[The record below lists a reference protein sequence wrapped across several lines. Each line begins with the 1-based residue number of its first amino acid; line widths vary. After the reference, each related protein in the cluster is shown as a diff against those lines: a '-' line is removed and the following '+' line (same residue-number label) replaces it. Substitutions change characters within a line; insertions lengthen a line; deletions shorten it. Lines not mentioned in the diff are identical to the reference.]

1 MNQAEDNATRLHQD
15 HRASRRFKNSTTM
28 SLMSSIGVLMPSTAA
43 RLQRAIWNKY
53 EESRKARV
61 EQFQLHHVPS
71 GTATPGIPQSP
82 RNSTAQITYATL
94 YRYATPWDI
103 GCLTFAA
110 TAAVAAGA
118 ALPLMSVIV
127 GNLSGSFADYF
138 NDPKTSDISAVLKNH
153 VVYFVYLAAGE
164 FVLIYL
170 STVLFVH
177 TGERLASMIRT
188 SYLQAI
194 LAKDIAFFD
203 HTGAGEVTTRL
214 TADTN
219 SIQEAISEKVALI
232 LNGIASFIAAFV
244 IGFVRFWR
252 LTAICMSTVFAIIL
266 AMGVSSYY
274 ITLWNRLSLDQ
285 YAAGGNVAEETIN
298 SIRVMKALNTQK
310 TFASAY
316 DKHLQA
322 AMRWSIRSR
331 VMLACMIGSVTCIV
345 FLNYGLAFWMGGR
358 FIASGETDKAAVLT
372 IIMAIMM
379 GIFAVGNLAPNIQ
392 YISAGVAAGSRIFGV
407 IDGSSSHAVKS
418 GAKLEFVRGDLEL
431 RNVRHTY
438 PTRPSVIALDNV
450 SFTIPAGKT
459 TAIVGY
465 SGSGKSSILSLIER
479 FYDPVSGVI
488 SLDGH
493 DIGTLDVHW
502 LRRQIAFVGQ
512 EPVLFNKSIRENIAD
527 GIIDSP
533 YESETQV
540 QQEKRIIEAAKQANI
555 HDFISLLPG
564 GYDSLVGEK
573 GVLLSGGQKQ
583 RIAIARAIV
592 RNPKILLL
600 DEATSALDTS
610 AENMVQA
617 ALETAAANRTTV
629 VVAHRLSTI
638 RNADKIVVLDKGAVV
653 EEGNH
658 QFLLDRD
665 DVYAAL
671 VASQRLD
678 NLYDSPIPKLD
689 QFDFDWNAV
698 KTSSWM
704 FKDHIIV
711 ESEEATPTNLTWNES
726 STAIWLPPAMTVEKS
741 SSEGKSSLWLVVKF
755 IATLTRQDLR
765 YMILGLIFSIISGAA
780 QPVQGVFFAQAI
792 VALSQPFPGS
802 KKFQH
807 TISFWAWMNVMIA
820 MIQLIVLPVQGLMS
834 AICTERLVFTA
845 RSLAFRCITRKEIAF
860 FDLEENSTGALTSFL
875 STKINHLSTLSSQTL
890 NILVSCLSTIIIAVI
905 VSMAVGW
912 KLAIVC
918 LCTVPAI
925 LGTGYLR
932 VKSIANF
939 QKSAQAAYQKSAGFA
954 CEYINAIRTV
964 ASLTMEG
971 RILEEYCL
979 QIYAHTKS
987 SLRST
992 LLNSAYYAAS
1002 QSMIFL
1008 ALAIRFWYG
1017 GILLTRG
1024 DYTLLQVFLIL
1035 SEIIFSTRSAGTAF
1049 AFAGDIAKGG
1059 NAAAEI
1065 RELFYGKAITD
1076 ECSEGGQA
1084 IERIEGHIEFRG
1096 VHFRYAAR
1104 PDAPVLQ
1111 GLSMTVQAGQSVA
1124 LVGSSGS
1131 GKSTVIALLERFY
1144 EPLAGG
1150 IYLDGRSITSL
1161 NLNDLRKHIALV
1173 SQEPLMYQGTIKDNL
1188 LLGFDTMDNAEAIVP
1203 EQKIIEACKEANIYD
1218 FIQSLP

>member
-1 MNQAEDNATRLHQD
+1 MANAASRKQRFIRGKHEKSPSAEDQ
-15 HRASRRFKNSTTM
+15 
-28 SLMSSIGVLMPSTAA
+28 
-43 RLQRAIWNKY
+43 
-53 EESRKARV
+53 
-61 EQFQLHHVPS
+61 QFELHHES
-71 GTATPGIPQSP
+71 SQIATFDTPQSSQ
-82 RNSTAQITYATL
+82 NGTTQITYATL
-94 YRYATPWDI
+94 YRYATPWDLR
-103 GCLTFAA
+103 CLALAA
-110 TAAVAAGA
+110 TTAVAAGA
-118 ALPLMSVIV
+118 ALPLMSVII

-138 NDPKTSDISAVLKNH
+138 NDHKTSDISAVLQRH

-170 STVLFVH
+170 STVLFVY
-177 TGERLASMIRT
+177 TGEKISSKIRT

-203 HTGAGEVTTRL
+203 HTGAGEVTTCL

-266 AMGVSSYY
+266 VMGVSSYY
-274 ITLWNRLSLDQ
+274 ITLWNRLSLDHF
-285 YAAGGNVAEETIN
+285 AAGSNVAEETIS
-298 SIRVMKALNTQK
+298 SIRLVKALKTEN

-316 DKHLQA
+316 DEHLQA
-322 AMRWSIRSR
+322 ALRESIRSR
-331 VMLACMIGSVTCIV
+331 VTLAFMIGSVSCIV

-358 FIASGETDKAAVLT
+358 FIGSGETDKAAVLT

-379 GIFAVGNLAPNIQ
+379 GIFAVGNLAPSIQ
-392 YISAGVAAGSRIFGV
+392 YLSAGVAAGSRIFGV
-407 IDGSSSHAVKS
+407 IDRSSSAPIKP

-431 RNVRHTY
+431 RNVGHIY

-450 SFTIPAGKT
+450 SFTVPAGKT
-459 TAIVGY
+459 IAIVGY
-465 SGSGKSSILSLIER
+465 SGSGKSSVLSLIER

-493 DIGTLDVHW
+493 DIGSLDVHW

-512 EPVLFNKSIRENIAD
+512 EPVLFNKSIRDNIAD
-527 GIIDSP
+527 GIVDSP
-533 YESETQV
+533 YELETKER
-540 QQEKRIIEAAKQANI
+540 QEKRIIKAAMQANI

-564 GYDSLVGEK
+564 GYETLVGEK

-583 RIAIARAIV
+583 RIAIARAII
-592 RNPKILLL
+592 RNPRILLL

-610 AENMVQA
+610 AENIVRA
-617 ALETAAANRTTV
+617 ALETAAANRTTI

-638 RNADKIVVLDKGAVV
+638 RNADKIVVLDKGAIV

-658 QFLLDRD
+658 EFLLAKGNI
-665 DVYAAL
+665 YASL
-671 VASQRLD
+671 VASQRVD
-678 NLYDSPIPKLD
+678 NLYENSTSKLD

-698 KTSSWM
+698 KIPSWR

-711 ESEEATPTNLTWNES
+711 ENDGEFGAIPTGLTWNES
-726 STAIWLPPAMTVEKS
+726 STTIRLPTTTMGKS
-741 SSEGKSSLWLVVKF
+741 SSEVQSSLWLVVKF

-765 YMILGLIFSIISGAA
+765 YLILGLIFSTINGAV

-802 KKFQH
+802 KNFLH
-807 TISFWAWMNVMIA
+807 TINFWAWMNVMIA
-820 MIQLIVLPVQGLMS
+820 IVQLIVLPAQGLMS
-834 AICTERLVFTA
+834 AICTERLVFKA
-845 RSLAFRCITRKEIAF
+845 RSRAFRSITQQEIPF
-860 FDLEENSTGALTSFL
+860 FDLEENSIGALTSFL
-875 STKINHLSTLSSQTL
+875 STKINHLLTLSSQTL
-890 NILVSCLSTIIIAVI
+890 NILVSCLSTIIIAVS

-964 ASLTMEG
+964 ASLTMEN
-971 RILEEYCL
+971 RILEAYCL

-987 SLRST
+987 SLWSN

-1008 ALAIRFWYG
+1008 ALAIGFWYG
-1017 GILLTRG
+1017 GILLSRG
-1024 DYTLLQVFLIL
+1024 EYTLLQVFLIL
-1035 SEIIFSTRSAGTAF
+1035 SEIIFSIRSAGTAF

-1059 NAAAEI
+1059 VAAAEI
-1065 RELFYGKAITD
+1065 RQLICGKAIT
-1076 ECSEGGQA
+1076 EESGEGG
-1084 IERIEGHIEFRG
+1084 
-1096 VHFRYAAR
+1096 
-1104 PDAPVLQ
+1104 
-1111 GLSMTVQAGQSVA
+1111 
-1124 LVGSSGS
+1124 
-1131 GKSTVIALLERFY
+1131 
-1144 EPLAGG
+1144 
-1150 IYLDGRSITSL
+1150 
-1161 NLNDLRKHIALV
+1161 
-1173 SQEPLMYQGTIKDNL
+1173 
-1188 LLGFDTMDNAEAIVP
+1188 
-1203 EQKIIEACKEANIYD
+1203 
-1218 FIQSLP
+1218 